1 MKLPFHYIAIL
12 VVLSL
17 SGIFVYQG
25 YWLVTMYHTLG
36 KQAEVTIGTAIKNA
50 DHIELFMR
58 ADSLSKKENKFRKTG
73 ASVSGD
79 MEISF
84 STSFEKKDA
93 VEYRKSITKKKIT
106 KDGKI
111 NISEE
116 SVQKGVVQRDKG
128 QPLIG
133 EDISSLY
140 TLASDLQRGLHG
152 AIDDNAPISLA
163 HFDSILH
170 HELLKANLNIGHYT
184 VLMNVKTDSILSS
197 SLPASAD
204 TTQMKRH
211 TYNYYRDN
219 EREYR
224 VYTDPTERDILQQMS
239 GILATSLVILLILG
253 FSFWYLIRT
262 ILQQKTLEEMTS
274 DFTNNITHELKTPI
288 AVAYAANDALLN
300 FNQAEEKSKRDTYLT
315 ISQQQLQRLS
325 GLVEQIL
332 SMSMERRKTFRLH
345 PERIALGELL
355 MPLVELHKL
364 KGEGALQV
372 IGDPPKSITPDIHYS
387 ILPDNLYVTA
397 DRTHLSNIISNL
409 IDNAVKYSPGKADI
423 SIRCRKVEKRIEISV
438 SDRGIGITEEQ
449 QKHVF
454 EKFYRVS
461 TRNLHDVKGYG
472 LGLYY
477 VKTMVEQHGGKVQVR
492 SVVGEGST
500 FTITL

>member
-1 MKLPFHYIAIL
+1 MKLPLHYIALL

-17 SGIFVYQG
+17 SGIFAYQG
-25 YWLVTMYHTLG
+25 YWLVTMYHTLNE
-36 KQAEVTIGTAIKNA
+36 QAEVTIGTAIKNA

-58 ADSLSKKENKFRKTG
+58 ADSLGKEENKFRKTG

-93 VEYRKSITKKKIT
+93 MEYRKSITKKKVT
-106 KDGKI
+106 KEGKI
-111 NISEE
+111 DISEE
-116 SVQKGVVQRDKG
+116 SEEKEMVQNNKD

-152 AIDDNAPISLA
+152 AIDDNAPIELA

-170 HELLKANLNIGHYT
+170 HELLKSNLDIRHYT
-184 VLMNVKTDSILSS
+184 VLIDVKRDSIFAS

-219 EREYR
+219 GREYR
-224 VYTDPTERDILQQMS
+224 IYTEPTGQVVLQQMS

-300 FNQAEEKSKRDTYLT
+300 FNQAEEKTKRDAYLT
-315 ISQQQLQRLS
+315 IAQQQLQRLS

-355 MPLVELHKL
+355 VPLVELHKL
-364 KGEGALQV
+364 KGDGTLQASNEPQASTAP
-372 IGDPPKSITPDIHYS
+372 GIHYS
-387 ILPDNLYVTA
+387 ISPENLYVTA
-397 DRTHLSNIISNL
+397 DRTHLGNIISNL

-423 SIRCRKVEKRIEISV
+423 AIRCRKVEGHVEISV
-438 SDRGIGITEEQ
+438 SDRGIGMTEEQ
-449 QKHVF
+449 QKHIF

-461 TRNLHDVKGYG
+461 TGNLHDVKGYG

-477 VKTMVEQHGGKVQVR
+477 VKTMIEQHGGKVRVR
-492 SVVGEGST
+492 SVAGEGST